1 MDEELNGY
9 IERKMREEKHFVK
22 RLDQYG
28 LSKIPAGAL
37 KELDLEDRE
46 HFIRNSKMLFH
57 YDARFIA

>member
-1 MDEELNGY
+1 
-9 IERKMREEKHFVK
+9 MREEKHFIR

-46 HFIRNSKMLFH
+46 HFIRNSKILFH
-57 YDARFIA
+57 YDARFMA